1 MYFSKWS
8 ETYDKKI
15 SLKDIN
21 EDSLS
26 NVEKNIYA
34 TVIEQIINKYEL
46 IQQKFP
52 KLSRYLTGYNLA
64 KTYDKNDE
72 TVNLSYLVSGSE
84 GTLAFVTEL
93 KLKLTKKP

>member
-21 EDSLS
+21 EDSFS
-26 NVEKNIYA
+26 DVEKNIYS

-46 IQQKFP
+46 IQQK
-52 KLSRYLTGYNLA
+52 S
-64 KTYDKNDE
+64 
-72 TVNLSYLVSGSE
+72 
-84 GTLAFVTEL
+84 
-93 KLKLTKKP
+93 